1 MTNAS
6 VALPSCT
13 VISCVSPVRQ
23 QRRSVC
29 IKCCLQQN
37 SVLEELKSLGVRPK
51 KSLGQ
56 NFLVSEAVLSDIVNA
71 ASVQAGDHILEIGPG
86 LGTLTDRLVK
96 LGATVLA
103 IEKDDL
109 FAKHL
114 EKKFLEVEQVAVV
127 HADVLAVRQ
136 LPEMIRTFQPAHGAK
151 VKVVAN
157 IPYNITSDLLSVLL
171 PMRQVIESLYLLLE
185 KGAAVRLTQ
194 ARPGDKDYRAMS
206 VILGLYCQARLCFG
220 VSREAFHPVPG
231 VDSAVAEFNLHEQ
244 LDKRVE
250 EHEDDFV
257 AFVSA
262 AFSMKRKTLINNLKS
277 WNAASLPNVV
287 SCLDSGGLSPQIR
300 AEALDVSAFIA
311 LYTCL
316 RVHHISRK

>member
-1 MTNAS
+1 M
-6 VALPSCT
+6 V
-13 VISCVSPVRQ
+13 VG
-23 QRRSVC
+23 
-29 IKCCLQQN
+29 
-37 SVLEELKSLGVRPK
+37 SLGYQ
-51 KSLGQ
+51 ST
-56 NFLVSEAVLSDIVNA
+56 A
-71 ASVQAGDHILEIGPG
+71 
-86 LGTLTDRLVK
+86 
-96 LGATVLA
+96 
-103 IEKDDL
+103 
-109 FAKHL
+109 
-114 EKKFLEVEQVAVV
+114 
-127 HADVLAVRQ
+127 
-136 LPEMIRTFQPAHGAK
+136 
-151 VKVVAN
+151 
-157 IPYNITSDLLSVLL
+157 
-171 PMRQVIESLYLLLE
+171 
-185 KGAAVRLTQ
+185 
-194 ARPGDKDYRAMS
+194 
-206 VILGLYCQARLCFG
+206 LC
-220 VSREAFHPVPG
+220 REAFHPVPG